1 MRFAWGFSLALQ
13 LDDAWVLLP
22 GLQELAPQLEVEHAN
37 RRLSRSSMLGNLRL
51 AQPVRVSPSPVLRA
65 RSQRK
70 PGSGVASELHTEGLD
85 LGKIDR
91 YNQELLSQETSSCNL
106 RPASTPGKS
115 VSYSIVSLGPRIAL
129 S

>member
-51 AQPVRVSPSPVLRA
+51 DQRAYRLRRFCE
-65 RSQRK
+65 RSRN
-70 PGSGVASELHTEGLD
+70 SNASVLHTEGLD
-85 LGKIDR
+85 PSKTNR
-91 YNQELLSQETSSCNL
+91 HNQEPLGLETSSCNL

-115 VSYSIVSLGPRIAL
+115 VSFCIASLGSKIAL